1 MKSLDVSPRV
11 LVLLLSALL
20 VGAVVFANSHGGITP
35 SLAAILGSIAGSIPK
50 MLERPSVFGGPG
62 DAQPSPPPKPGST
75 IAADL
80 AAPTVGAVAAMAI
93 ALTLGG

>member
-1 MKSLDVSPRV
+1 MKAIDVSPRV

-20 VGAVVFANSHGGITP
+20 VGAVVWANSHGGITP

-50 MLERPSVFGGPG
+50 MLERPSVFGGTA
-62 DAQPSPPPKPGST
+62 DTPSAPPKAST

-80 AAPTVGAVAAMAI
+80 VSPTVGAIAAMSI
-93 ALTLGG
+93 ALTMGG